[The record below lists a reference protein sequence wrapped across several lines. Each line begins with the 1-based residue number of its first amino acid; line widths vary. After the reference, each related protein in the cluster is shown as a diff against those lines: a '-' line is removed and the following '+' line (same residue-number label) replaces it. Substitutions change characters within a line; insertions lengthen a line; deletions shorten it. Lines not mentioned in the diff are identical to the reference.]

1 MRKTANK
8 YLESEVSTF
17 GFMKSKSPNG
27 KITVSTFAEMIRNG
41 EYQRE
46 IEKLRRGTSE
56 VKKKEVKKKLPVITP
71 SGTCNNRYLKHHIGL
86 MQVDFDDVSDPTGL
100 RESLFADEH
109 VLLAF
114 ISPSGT
120 GVKALVSINPL
131 KHEEAAEEAQEHFRK
146 AYPNCKLDSR
156 PKARNAIM
164 IFSWDSDIKVK
175 DPNSFIKVFDGEDGL
190 TDPGSVTDTVLQSQ
204 KTDTDTDSSET
215 DTAPIPMPYADKA
228 ANPFVE
234 AGKRL
239 KLLTDCEAKKPRIL
253 SKYPEDLRKLWKVHI
268 ERGLEVDF
276 AKRNETLVNLV
287 ARCFYRMG
295 KDQVMQLSQVFY
307 QIYKLFFRDPLENHI
322 HETEAMWKG
331 MENSYLS
338 ENAEEKE
345 LYLGL
350 EPELRDGY
358 RICRELACHEE
369 KIPKPYFALSGNELG
384 KRLGISRSI
393 GAERLNTLT
402 GSGIIKLSEKGEAW
416 TTGKSTKA
424 NVWEWLLP
432 L

>member
-1 MRKTANK
+1 
-8 YLESEVSTF
+8 
-17 GFMKSKSPNG
+17 MK
-27 KITVSTFAEMIRNG
+27 E
-41 EYQRE
+41 
-46 IEKLRRGTSE
+46 
-56 VKKKEVKKKLPVITP
+56 KLPVITP
-71 SGTCNNRYLKHHIGL
+71 SGTCIKRKLENHIGL
-86 MQVDFDDVSDPTGL
+86 VQLDFDGVPEPNGL
-100 RESLFADEH
+100 RDSLFADEH
-109 VLLAF
+109 VLLTF
-114 ISPSGT
+114 ISPSGN
-120 GVKALVSINPL
+120 GVKALASINPL
-131 KHEEAAEEAQEHFRK
+131 KHEQATREAREHFRR
-146 AYPNCKLDSR
+146 AYPRSKLDTKPMS
-156 PKARNAIM
+156 RNALM
-164 IFSWDSDIKVK
+164 IFSWDPNIRIK
-175 DPNSFIKVFDGEDGL
+175 DPNSFIKVFDGEYDAFA
-190 TDPGSVTDTVLQSQ
+190 DPDSVTGTVLQSQ
-204 KTDTDTDSSET
+204 KTDTDTDSSVT
-215 DTAPIPMPYADKA
+215 DTAPMTMPYADQA

-234 AGKRL
+234 TGKRL
-239 KLLTDCEAKKPRIL
+239 KLLTQCERKKSIFL
-253 SKYPEDLRKLWKVHI
+253 SKSSKDLRKLWKVHV
-268 ERGLEVDF
+268 ERGFEVDF

-295 KDQVMQLSQVFY
+295 KDQVMQLSQAFY
-307 QIYKLFFRDPLENHI
+307 QIYKPFFRDPIENHI

-331 MENSYLS
+331 MESSYLS

-393 GAERLNTLT
+393 AAERLNTLA

-416 TTGKSTKA
+416 TTGKSSKA

>member
-1 MRKTANK
+1 MRTRAKK
-8 YLESEVSTF
+8 YLDSEVSTF
-17 GFMKSKSPNG
+17 GFMKSNRPNG
-27 KITVSTFAEMIRNG
+27 KITVSAFAEMIRNG

-46 IEKLRRGTSE
+46 IEKLRGGTS
-56 VKKKEVKKKLPVITP
+56 EVKKKLPVISP
-71 SGTCNNRYLKHHIGL
+71 SGTCIKRKLENHIGL
-86 MQVDFDDVSDPTGL
+86 VQLDFDCVSDPTGL
-100 RESLFADEH
+100 RESLFAHEH

-114 ISPSGT
+114 VSPSGN
-120 GVKALVSINPL
+120 GVKALASINPL
-131 KHEEAAEEAQEHFRK
+131 KHEEAIRKAQEHFRK
-146 AYPNCKLDSR
+146 AYPNSKLDTKPMS
-156 PKARNAIM
+156 RNALM
-164 IFSWDSDIKVK
+164 IFSWDSNIKVK
-175 DPNSFIKVFDGEDGL
+175 DPNSSLKVFDGEPDL
-190 TDPGSVTDTVLQSQ
+190 TDLGSVSDTVLQSQ

-215 DTAPIPMPYADKA
+215 DTVPMPMPYADKA

-239 KLLTDCEAKKPRIL
+239 KLLTACEAKKPRIL

-295 KDQVMQLSQVFY
+295 KDQVMQLSQAFY
-307 QIYKLFFRDPLENHI
+307 QIYKPFFRDPLENHI

-331 MENSYLS
+331 MENSYLK
-338 ENAEEKE
+338 ENAEEKAF
-345 LYLGL
+345 YLSL
-350 EPELRDGY
+350 KPELRDGY

-369 KIPKPYFALSGNELG
+369 KFKKPYFALSGKEIG
-384 KRLGISRSI
+384 KRLGIPRSKGADRLDMLASSR
-393 GAERLNTLT
+393 
-402 GSGIIKLSEKGEAW
+402 IIILSEKGEAW

>member
-1 MRKTANK
+1 MRTRAKK
-8 YLESEVSTF
+8 YLDSEVSTF
-17 GFMKSKSPNG
+17 DQIKSKEPNE
-27 KITVSTFAEMIRNG
+27 KITVSAFAEMIRNG

-46 IEKLRRGTSE
+46 IEKLRGGTSG
-56 VKKKEVKKKLPVITP
+56 VKEKLPVITP
-71 SGTCNNRYLKHHIGL
+71 SGTCNNRKLKNHIGL
-86 MQVDFDDVSDPTGL
+86 VQLDFDGVSDPTGL

-114 ISPSGT
+114 VSPSGN
-120 GVKALVSINPL
+120 GVKALASINPL
-131 KHEEAAEEAQEHFRK
+131 KHEEATRKAQEHFRK
-146 AYPNCKLDSR
+146 AYPNSKLDTKPMS
-156 PKARNAIM
+156 RNALM

-175 DPNSFIKVFDGEDGL
+175 DPNSALKVFDGGYGL
-190 TDPGSVTDTVLQSQ
+190 TDLGSGSDTVLQSQ

-215 DTAPIPMPYADKA
+215 NTVTIHMPYADKA

-234 AGKRL
+234 AGERL
-239 KLLTDCEAKKPRIL
+239 KLSTECEAKKPRML

-276 AKRNETLVNLV
+276 SKRNETLVNLV

-295 KDQVMQLSQVFY
+295 KDQVMQLSQAFY
-307 QIYKLFFRDPLENHI
+307 QIYKPFFRDPIENHI
-322 HETEAMWKG
+322 YETEAMWKG
-331 MENSYLS
+331 MESSYLN

-345 LYLGL
+345 LYMGL

-393 GAERLNTLT
+393 GAERLNTLA

-416 TTGKSTKA
+416 TAGKPSKA
-424 NVWEWLLP
+424 TVWEWLLP